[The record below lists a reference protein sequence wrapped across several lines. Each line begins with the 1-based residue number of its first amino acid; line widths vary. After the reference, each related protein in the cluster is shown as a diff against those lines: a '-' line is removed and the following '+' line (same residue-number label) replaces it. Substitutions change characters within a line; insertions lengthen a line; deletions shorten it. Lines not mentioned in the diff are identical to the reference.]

1 MDEDKNIIQL
11 GNPEAVDLDASSKAD
26 TLINHTFET
35 NTTPFTASGIV
46 TNQSISDAYWN
57 KGEGQTLKYTKQ

>member
-11 GNPEAVDLDASSKAD
+11 GNPEAIGLDSSSKAD

-35 NTTPFTASGIV
+35 NTTPFTGSGMAV
-46 TNQSISDAYWN
+46 NQSITDTYWN